1 MSPIEML
8 ENLQASVSIAL
19 AKTLRLA
26 VTVATVIG
34 IIIMAL
40 LEILEVV
47 ARVILFPFTFVTFA
61 IMAAILAPFDPDFS
75 AYY

>member
-8 ENLQASVSIAL
+8 ENLQTSVSIAL

>member
-1 MSPIEML
+1 
-8 ENLQASVSIAL
+8 
-19 AKTLRLA
+19 
-26 VTVATVIG
+26 
-34 IIIMAL
+34 MAL

>member
-8 ENLQASVSIAL
+8 ENFQASVSIAL

-61 IMAAILAPFDPDFS
+61 IMAAILAPFNPDFS